1 MGAALFDARVNLLI
15 ESVAF
20 NEAVAISSVS
30 NNDFDAVMRWSHSK
44 RAAFIEVYKRQNPRS
59 GSDNRPS
66 QGPAIIPGAMQTIS
80 VPDDD

>member
-15 ESVAF
+15 ESVTF

-30 NNDFDAVMRWSHSK
+30 HNGLDAVMRWPRSK
-44 RAAFIEVYKRQNPRS
+44 RVAFTEVYKRQNPRS

-66 QGPAIIPGAMQTIS
+66 QGPAIIPGAVQTIS